1 MHISVTIFTGSSV
14 LNVWLVSEYVPQISF
29 FKFRFWIC
37 SRIFVSSCYG
47 LNTATFKM
55 ELYVTIVNGF
65 YVLNAT
71 CHLLQYF
78 LVSYFYRT
86 FLHVSLVVFCRIV
99 KRTWIFRCYGYLFF
113 IYSVLRGESFISWSS
128 CCFLS

>member
-1 MHISVTIFTGSSV
+1 MST
-14 LNVWLVSEYVPQISF
+14 Y
-29 FKFRFWIC
+29 
-37 SRIFVSSCYG
+37 YG

-65 YVLNAT
+65 YVLNAA

-78 LVSYFYRT
+78 SVSYFYST

-99 KRTWIFRCYGYLFF
+99 KLI
-113 IYSVLRGESFISWSS
+113 
-128 CCFLS
+128 